1 MATLRSTDV
10 VSPRLHTRFAR
21 AISSR
26 FAKEAVRARFL
37 QALPSRRIAA
47 QFLSGLQQISTSS
60 RPKSW
65 ESRRSQRVVSITRRC
80 LSSTADS
87 GILPPLFAPRYYF
100 TQFYLLEATIYM
112 SDYHIALPSKPRIV
126 TESERSGT
134 YEIDGLCPGYGY
146 TLGNSLRR
154 SVLSSLPGAAV
165 THVKIPGVAHEF
177 STIEGV
183 KEDVVTI
190 LLNIRRIRF
199 KLLTDEPQTIT
210 LSIKGPAA
218 VTAADLKLPGQVE
231 VLNPEQH
238 IAEVTGK
245 TTLEIEL
252 RAERGLGYVP
262 KETHQKERVD
272 IGAIALDAIFSPIRR
287 VNYEVENMRVGDRT
301 DFNRLRILV
310 ETDGTIAPREALEHS
325 IETMIHQLK
334 SIVGFREEERESMPA
349 VNGDAGRSEKA
360 DRSMPMD
367 SEMLKTRISELRM
380 PQRVEMA
387 LDNASI
393 RTVGGLVRKREDD
406 LLAIE
411 GLGQKGLQ
419 DIKRALSNMGLT
431 LRSDK

>member
-1 MATLRSTDV
+1 
-10 VSPRLHTRFAR
+10 
-21 AISSR
+21 
-26 FAKEAVRARFL
+26 
-37 QALPSRRIAA
+37 
-47 QFLSGLQQISTSS
+47 
-60 RPKSW
+60 
-65 ESRRSQRVVSITRRC
+65 
-80 LSSTADS
+80 
-87 GILPPLFAPRYYF
+87 
-100 TQFYLLEATIYM
+100 M
-112 SDYHIALPSKPRIV
+112 SDYHIALPSKPRV
-126 TESERSGT
+126 VSESDRSGI
-134 YEIDGLCPGYGY
+134 YEIDGLYPGYGY

-154 SVLSSLPGAAV
+154 IVLSSLPGSAV

-177 STIEGV
+177 STVEGV

-190 LLNIRRIRF
+190 LLNLRKIRL

-210 LSIKGPAA
+210 LSVKGPRG

-245 TTLEIEL
+245 VNLEIEL
-252 RAERGLGYVP
+252 RAERGLGYIP
-262 KETHQKERVD
+262 KEMHQKERVEV
-272 IGAIALDAIFSPIRR
+272 GTIALDAIFSPIRR

-301 DFNRLRILV
+301 DFNRLRIV
-310 ETDGTIAPREALEHS
+310 IETDGTLAPREALEQS
-325 IETMIHQLK
+325 IKTMIQQLK
-334 SIVGFREEERESMPA
+334 AVVGFKEDEAPELHLGLAESHTASREDKGGA
-349 VNGDAGRSEKA
+349 LDAEV
-360 DRSMPMD
+360 
-367 SEMLKTRISELRM
+367 LKTRITELSM

-431 LRSDK
+431 LRNDK